1 MAEPS
6 QDPEY
11 LVGLAGNSGLFG
23 HPGDMSGGMWV
34 FYFLVKYMIFF
45 SVILVGLQDL
55 THARQVLSPSCDP
68 VYSHPL
74 G

>member
-45 SVILVGLQDL
+45 F
-55 THARQVLSPSCDP
+55 CDP
-68 VYSHPL
+68 GWTPGPHTC
-74 G
+74 